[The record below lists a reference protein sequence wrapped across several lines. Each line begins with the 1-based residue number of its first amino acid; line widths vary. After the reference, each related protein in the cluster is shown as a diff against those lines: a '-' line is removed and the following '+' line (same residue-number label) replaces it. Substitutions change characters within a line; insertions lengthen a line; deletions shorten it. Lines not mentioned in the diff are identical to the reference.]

1 MNCAD
6 IPSTDT
12 GADINFKLIAVVD
25 DTQEATSTDMIVAAH
40 EAADFSSDPEEAC
53 ANVSLADGQA
63 AGGIGVVLD
72 ILHCPE
78 GLASGCIG
86 DSGCR
91 YCMRFPTNISDY
103 LEYCEDVNASDVAY
117 ALSGEGITSVDESN
131 SLSVEEGRLLSVE
144 VTDNMKNP
152 HTSDGVK
159 LFEKGTSEYVVGAVV
174 CIGIVIVVGLAA
186 FGIKRTVKTLTRTN
200 NCEVDTSPSDENR
213 PSVLITSNVG
223 EPGTVG
229 DV

>member
-12 GADINFKLIAVVD
+12 GADINFKVIAVVD

-40 EAADFSSDPEEAC
+40 EAAEFSSDPEEAC

-103 LEYCEDVNASDVAY
+103 LEYCEVVNASDVAY